1 MTDRHPYMWGVT
13 LDNVVTNSSFSAGL
27 GFVLFCFL
35 LIQSHDAN
43 TYMILDIYTVPMHF

>member
-1 MTDRHPYMWGVT
+1 MLLQTDF
-13 LDNVVTNSSFSAGL
+13 FSAGL
-27 GFVLFCFL
+27 GFVLFYFL